1 MAGYVA
7 KGNNEYIG
15 NLVLKTGETAIHNGM
30 FVQVVSWSAGTC
42 ATPNVNSQIPYF
54 VENVI
59 DTVDEQMINDLDF
72 TVSAGKYLRIKRLLQ
87 GEIFVTDKVVGTPAV
102 GDIVDVGTTG
112 KITATS
118 SSPNQK
124 YQIIEKPTKWGE
136 TVYKC
141 IVLD

>member
-1 MAGYVA
+1 MAGFVA
-7 KGNNEYIG
+7 KGNNEYIATVKLAAG
-15 NLVLKTGETAIHNGM
+15 ADAMHNGQ
-30 FVQVVSWSAGTC
+30 FV
-42 ATPNVNSQIPYF
+42 NVNWTNSTASTPVNTDVVYF

-59 DTVDEQMINDLDF
+59 DTVDEEQINDVNF
-72 TVSAGKYLRIKRLLQ
+72 TITAGNYLRIKKLLP
-87 GEIFVTDKVVGTPAV
+87 GEMFITNKATGTPVV

-118 SSPNQK
+118 GSPVQK
-124 YQIIEKPTKWGE
+124 YQVIEKPTMWNE

>member
-1 MAGYVA
+1 MAGFIA

-15 NLVLKTGETAIHNGM
+15 TVKLAAGADAVHNGT
-30 FVQVVSWSAGTC
+30 FVNVNWTAGT
-42 ATPNVNSQIPYF
+42 ASTPVNTDIPYF

-72 TVSAGKYLRIKRLLQ
+72 TVSAGNYIRIKKLLP
-87 GEIFVTDKVVGTPAV
+87 GEIFVTDKSTTTYAV

-112 KITATS
+112 KITATGG
-118 SSPNQK
+118 SPVQK
-124 YQIIEKPTKWGE
+124 YQIIEKPTMWNK

-141 IVLD
+141 IVLN